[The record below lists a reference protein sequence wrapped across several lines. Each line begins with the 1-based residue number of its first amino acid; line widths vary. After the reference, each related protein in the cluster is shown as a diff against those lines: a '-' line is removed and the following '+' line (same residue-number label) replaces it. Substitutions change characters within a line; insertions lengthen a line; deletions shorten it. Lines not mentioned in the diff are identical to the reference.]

1 MLIILKEIIIL
12 KIEVIIVDLIFIYK
26 KNKKILI
33 KKFWDNVLIMC

>member
-26 KNKKILI
+26 KNFNI
-33 KKFWDNVLIMC
+33 NVLR

>member
-33 KKFWDNVLIMC
+33 NKFWDNVLIMC